1 MHGKHEGGGPECD
14 SGDGWRG
21 AHRSPASSCFVV
33 PDPERGEGQRPRL
46 LVWGE
51 GPSAHQVLK
60 VIQVPEVSGCR

>member
-1 MHGKHEGGGPECD
+1 MRQQGRLA
-14 SGDGWRG
+14 RG
-21 AHRSPASSCFVV
+21 APASCFAV

-60 VIQVPEVSGCR
+60 VIQVPEVSGCH